1 MLEKKA
7 VDKKGIKKAPAGC
20 RGFLIFT

>member
-7 VDKKGIKKAPAGC
+7 VDKKGKKAPAGC